1 MIISISHVA
10 VSVKSLERSL
20 AFYRDVMGLEVV
32 RILECPPEKRLGD
45 VVGMPGCAAR
55 IAHLKI
61 GNDMLELFEY
71 LDPRGRPIP
80 EDRRQADNGWIHIGF
95 ASSDARADYA
105 RLKENGVR
113 FIGEPTEF
121 RPNVWIVYFYG
132 PDGEVCELK
141 ECAEDDA

>member
-1 MIISISHVA
+1 MITSINHVA
-10 VSVKSLERSL
+10 VSVADLERSL
-20 AFYRDVMGLEVV
+20 TFYRDLIGLEVV
-32 RILECPPEKRLGD
+32 RILDCPPEVRLGE

-80 EDRRQADNGWIHIGF
+80 TDRKQADNGWIHIGF
-95 ASSDARADYA
+95 ASSDARGDYA
-105 RLKENGVR
+105 RLKASGVR
-113 FIGEPTEF
+113 FIGEPVEF
-121 RPNVWIVYFYG
+121 RPNVWIVYFHG

-141 ECAEDDA
+141 QSPEDDA